1 MVEKKKKKLSSSGKT
16 TREKMLE
23 RKKQLENRGKGG
35 GLIYPKEGTLRVR
48 IKSPGAD
55 EELGIE
61 VVQFYLGEMGGI
73 ISPATFDEPCP
84 FMEKYR
90 ELKESDDPDDK
101 ELAKKLVPRVRYV
114 IGVIGYK
121 DEKGKEIDPDMVNK
135 GCLIPSSV
143 YQDII
148 DLYLDEDEWGD
159 MTDDIEGFDIKI
171 TRSGKG
177 KTDTKYTTSPCQK
190 KSLDKKYRG
199 TIDLE
204 KIVRSNILSYEE
216 LEQKLLKF
224 LNESPAEEDEDDDE
238 KPKKK
243 KKKGLH
249 KDHYMEDDEKPK
261 KKKKKFGDI

>member
-1 MVEKKKKKLSSSGKT
+1 MDKKKKKLSTGGKT

-23 RKKQLENRGKGG
+23 RKKQLESKGKGG
-35 GLIYPKEGTLRVR
+35 GIVFPKEGTLRLR
-48 IKSPGAD
+48 IKSPGED

-61 VVQFYLGEMGGI
+61 IIQFYLGPDMGGV

-84 FMEKYR
+84 FMEKYK
-90 ELKESDDPDDK
+90 ELKESDDEDDK
-101 ELAKKLVPRVRYV
+101 ELAKRLVPKRRYI
-114 IGVIGYK
+114 IGGIGYK
-121 DEKGKEIDPDMVNK
+121 DDKGKEIDPDMIDRAV
-135 GCLIPSSV
+135 LIPSSV

-159 MTDDIEGFDIKI
+159 MTDDVEGYDIKI

-177 KTDTKYTTSPCQK
+177 KNDTKYTVSPCQK

-204 KIVRSNILSYEE
+204 SIVKNAIPSYEE
-216 LEQKLLKF
+216 LEEKLKKF
-224 LNESPAEEDEDDDE
+224 LNESPSDDDDEDE

-243 KKKGLH
+243 KDRDIKKS
-249 KDHYMEDDEKPK
+249 K
-261 KKKKKFGDI
+261 KKKYKGDI

>member
-1 MVEKKKKKLSSSGKT
+1 MADFKKKKKLSSTGKT

-23 RKKQLENRGKGG
+23 RKKQLENRSKGG

-48 IKSPGAD
+48 IKSPGD
-55 EELGIE
+55 DQELGIE
-61 VVQFYLGEMGGI
+61 VIQFYLGEMGGI

-84 FMEKYR
+84 FMEKYQ
-90 ELKESDDPDDK
+90 ELKESDDDDDK
-101 ELAKKLVPRVRYV
+101 ELAKRLIPRKRYI
-114 IGVIGYK
+114 IGVVGYK

-143 YQDII
+143 YQDIV

-159 MTDDIEGFDIKI
+159 MTDDIEGYDIKI

-190 KSLDKKYRG
+190 RPLDKKYRG

-204 KIVRSNILSYEE
+204 KIVRGIIPSYED
-216 LEQKLLKF
+216 LEEKLSKY
-224 LNESPAEEDEDDDE
+224 LNENPSDDDEDEE

-243 KKKGLH
+243 KL
-249 KDHYMEDDEKPK
+249 KDK
-261 KKKKKFGDI
+261 KKKKLHRGDI